1 MNLEDVRQSE
11 MSLTKTQILHESTYV
26 RYLELSGRSWLPGA
40 GEGGNE
46 LLCNGFEISPV
57 QNAKSSRDGY
67 WGGSLKLECFYLNTR
82 FMIGQFIW
90 TLCASVSSN
99 VNKASEIA

>member
-11 MSLTKTQILHESTYV
+11 LSLTKTQILHESTYV

-67 WGGSLKLECFYLNTR
+67 WGWLHKNVNVLNT
-82 FMIGQFIW
+82 
-90 TLCASVSSN
+90 TEAYHL
-99 VNKASEIA
+99 K

>member
-40 GEGGNE
+40 GVGGNE
-46 LLCNGFEISPV
+46 LLCNGYEISPV

-67 WGGSLKLECFYLNTR
+67 WGWLHK
-82 FMIGQFIW
+82 
-90 TLCASVSSN
+90 N
-99 VNKASEIA
+99 VNVLNATEAYHLK